1 MRFRL
6 PDSAA
11 RAQRRR
17 DDDRGGLVRDCSLA
31 IASGG
36 VLAATAFVRH
46 WALQLPAVVAMAAVF
61 WLLRT
66 VPARRAYAV
75 GASFTLAWL
84 VPTTYWYY
92 NFMSL
97 GAAFGASVGWALLMA
112 NLFQLAALRKRF
124 GTRLVWPLFS
134 LLWLAL
140 TWLRMRMPVTED
152 WWLPHLGYSVWRNS
166 GLVRLGGFGG
176 EAVLEAVLEAVVLA
190 GGMAVAAAGA
200 RRGPRAAL
208 AAGAAVI
215 ASVTGLNAIS
225 QTLPAKPIPPVIAL
239 QAMTEGGVDAPATEQ
254 DVSDLID
261 MTREALGGDYARSTT
276 VVWPENSIP
285 ESAQRRVADA
295 AAELR
300 VNIVY
305 HTTEHDGEG
314 VYKKAVVVDGSTGEA
329 VLANYKQHIAPDEE
343 LGVSRAS
350 RSIVELGDRRVTA
363 YICYDM
369 HYPDVVGRLSGSDVA
384 YVPLNDA
391 AYGYLQKQFH
401 AADIALHAAQADTA
415 VVVASTNGP
424 TMIVNSNGVVTH
436 SLSTSDAGHIR
447 N

>member
-1 MRFRL
+1 MRFHL

-36 VLAATAFVRH
+36 VLAATAFARH

-112 NLFQLAALRKRF
+112 NLFQLTALRKRF
-124 GTRLVWPLFS
+124 GTRLVWSLFS

-176 EAVLEAVLEAVVLA
+176 EAVLEAVVLA

-200 RRGPRAAL
+200 RRGPRAASFSPFP
-208 AAGAAVI
+208 AAGAEEDAEDVVGGVMVHSPGAAPPAVPAGARRDRAPGCGSTGSLRVRLAAPTAGLI
-215 ASVTGLNAIS
+215 RTSQDRGSARGGARFPDAAGVAVRTPGPVRGTRSRSEYPTLPARLRRHAPHGGSPIVVGGQGAASVTLRRRPRRTAFVTRR
-225 QTLPAKPIPPVIAL
+225 QT
-239 QAMTEGGVDAPATEQ
+239 
-254 DVSDLID
+254 
-261 MTREALGGDYARSTT
+261 
-276 VVWPENSIP
+276 
-285 ESAQRRVADA
+285 
-295 AAELR
+295 
-300 VNIVY
+300 
-305 HTTEHDGEG
+305 
-314 VYKKAVVVDGSTGEA
+314 
-329 VLANYKQHIAPDEE
+329 
-343 LGVSRAS
+343 SR
-350 RSIVELGDRRVTA
+350 IL
-363 YICYDM
+363 
-369 HYPDVVGRLSGSDVA
+369 HLSV
-384 YVPLNDA
+384 
-391 AYGYLQKQFH
+391 H
-401 AADIALHAAQADTA
+401 AC
-415 VVVASTNGP
+415 
-424 TMIVNSNGVVTH
+424 
-436 SLSTSDAGHIR
+436 
-447 N
+447 

>member
-1 MRFRL
+1 
-6 PDSAA
+6 
-11 RAQRRR
+11 
-17 DDDRGGLVRDCSLA
+17 V
-31 IASGG
+31 
-36 VLAATAFVRH
+36 
-46 WALQLPAVVAMAAVF
+46 
-61 WLLRT
+61 
-66 VPARRAYAV
+66 
-75 GASFTLAWL
+75 TLI
-84 VPTTYWYY
+84 
-92 NFMSL
+92 
-97 GAAFGASVGWALLMA
+97 
-112 NLFQLAALRKRF
+112 
-124 GTRLVWPLFS
+124 
-134 LLWLAL
+134 
-140 TWLRMRMPVTED
+140 
-152 WWLPHLGYSVWRNS
+152 
-166 GLVRLGGFGG
+166 
-176 EAVLEAVLEAVVLA
+176 
-190 GGMAVAAAGA
+190 
-200 RRGPRAAL
+200 
-208 AAGAAVI
+208 GAAVI

-225 QTLPAKPIPPVIAL
+225 QTLPTKPIPPVIAL

-350 RSIVELGDRRVTA
+350 RSIVELGGQRVTA

>member
-1 MRFRL
+1 MRFHL
-6 PDSAA
+6 PGFAA
-11 RAQRRR
+11 RAQRRH
-17 DDDRGGLVRDCSLA
+17 DDDWAGQAREYPLA

-36 VLAATAFVRH
+36 ALAATAFAQH

-66 VPARRAYAV
+66 VPARRAYSV
-75 GASFTLAWL
+75 GVLFTLAWL

-97 GAAFGASVGWALLMA
+97 GAALGASIGWALLMA
-112 NLFQLAALRKRF
+112 NLFHLAALREKL
-124 GTRLVWPLFS
+124 GTRLVWPLFAI
-134 LLWLAL
+134 LWLAL
-140 TWLRMRMPVTED
+140 TWLRLRMPVTED

-166 GLVRLGGFGG
+166 GLVWLGGFGG
-176 EAVLEAVLEAVVLA
+176 ETALEAVVLA
-190 GGMAVAAAGA
+190 GGMAVAAAFV
-200 RRGPRAAL
+200 RRGPWAAL
-208 AAGAAVI
+208 AAGAAAI
-215 ASVTGLNAIS
+215 ASVIGLNAIS
-225 QTLPAKPIPPVIAL
+225 QSLPAKPIPPVIAV
-239 QAMTEGGVDAPATEQ
+239 QAMTAGGVDAPATEQ

-391 AYGYLQKQFH
+391 AYGYVQKQFH
-401 AADIALHAAQADTA
+401 AADIALRAAQADTA

-424 TMIVNSNGVVTH
+424 TMIVNSNGVVTQF
-436 SLSTSDAGHIR
+436 LNTSDAGHLR

>member
-1 MRFRL
+1 MRFHL

-11 RAQRRR
+11 RAQRRH
-17 DDDRGGLVRDCSLA
+17 DDDRGGLVRDCPPA
-31 IASGG
+31 IASGV
-36 VLAATAFVRH
+36 VLAATAFAQH

-75 GASFTLAWL
+75 GAAFTLAWL

-97 GAAFGASVGWALLMA
+97 GAAFAASIGWALLMA
-112 NLFQLAALRKRF
+112 NLFQLAALRERI
-124 GTRLVWPLFS
+124 GTRLVWPLFA

-176 EAVLEAVLEAVVLA
+176 ETVLEAVVLA
-190 GGMAVAAAGA
+190 GGMAVAAAFA

-208 AAGAAVI
+208 AAGAA
-215 ASVTGLNAIS
+215 
-225 QTLPAKPIPPVIAL
+225 VIAL

-285 ESAQRRVADA
+285 ESAQRRVADV

-300 VNIVY
+300 VNIAY

-314 VYKKAVVVDGSTGEA
+314 VYKKTVVVDGSTGQA
-329 VLANYKQHIAPDEE
+329 VLANYKQHLAPDEK

-350 RSIVELGDRRVTA
+350 RSIVKLGDRRVTA

-369 HYPDVVGRLSGSDVA
+369 HYPDVVGRLRGSDVA

-391 AYGYLQKQFH
+391 AYGYVQKQFH
-401 AADIALHAAQADTA
+401 AADIALRAAQADTA

-424 TMIVNSNGVVTH
+424 TMIVNSNGVVTQF
-436 SLSTSDAGHIR
+436 LNTSDAGHLR

>member
-1 MRFRL
+1 MRFHL
-6 PDSAA
+6 PGFAA
-11 RAQRRR
+11 RAQRRH
-17 DDDRGGLVRDCSLA
+17 DDDRAGQARECPLA

-36 VLAATAFVRH
+36 VLAATAFAQH
-46 WALQLPAVVAMAAVF
+46 WALQLPAVVAMAAAF

-66 VPARRAYAV
+66 VPARRAYSV
-75 GASFTLAWL
+75 GVLFTLAWL

-97 GAAFGASVGWALLMA
+97 GAALGASIGWALLMA
-112 NLFQLAALRKRF
+112 NLFHLAALREKL
-124 GTRLVWPLFS
+124 GTRLVWPLFAI
-134 LLWLAL
+134 LWLAL
-140 TWLRMRMPVTED
+140 TWLRLRMPVTED

-166 GLVRLGGFGG
+166 GLVWLGGFGG
-176 EAVLEAVLEAVVLA
+176 ETALEAVVLA
-190 GGMAVAAAGA
+190 GGMAVAAAFV
-200 RRGPRAAL
+200 RQGPWAAL
-208 AAGAAVI
+208 AAGATAI
-215 ASVTGLNAIS
+215 ASVIGLNAIS
-225 QTLPAKPIPPVIAL
+225 QSLPAKPIPPVIAV
-239 QAMTEGGVDAPATEQ
+239 QAMTAGGVDAPATEQ

-285 ESAQRRVADA
+285 ESAQRRVADV

-300 VNIVY
+300 VNIAY

-314 VYKKAVVVDGSTGEA
+314 VYKKTVVVDGSTGQA
-329 VLANYKQHIAPDEE
+329 VLANYKQHLAPDEK

-350 RSIVELGDRRVTA
+350 RSIVKLGDRRVTA

-424 TMIVNSNGVVTH
+424 TMIVNSNGVVTQF
-436 SLSTSDAGHIR
+436 LNTSDAGHLR

>member
-1 MRFRL
+1 MRFHL
-6 PDSAA
+6 PGFAA
-11 RAQRRR
+11 RAQRRH
-17 DDDRGGLVRDCSLA
+17 DDDRAGQARECPLA

-36 VLAATAFVRH
+36 ALAATAFAQH

-66 VPARRAYAV
+66 VPARRAYSV

-97 GAAFGASVGWALLMA
+97 GAALGASIGWALLMA
-112 NLFQLAALRKRF
+112 NLFHLAALREKL
-124 GTRLVWPLFS
+124 GTRLVWPLFAI
-134 LLWLAL
+134 LWLAL
-140 TWLRMRMPVTED
+140 TWLRLRMPVTED

-166 GLVRLGGFGG
+166 GLVWLGGFGG
-176 EAVLEAVLEAVVLA
+176 ETALEAVVLA
-190 GGMAVAAAGA
+190 GGMAVAAAFV
-200 RRGPRAAL
+200 RRGPWAAL
-208 AAGAAVI
+208 AAGAAAI
-215 ASVTGLNAIS
+215 ASVIGLNAIS
-225 QTLPAKPIPPVIAL
+225 QSLPAKPIPPVIAV
-239 QAMTEGGVDAPATEQ
+239 QAMTAGGVDAPATEQ

-285 ESAQRRVADA
+285 ESAQRRVADV

-300 VNIVY
+300 VNIAY

-314 VYKKAVVVDGSTGEA
+314 VYKKTVVVDGSTGQA
-329 VLANYKQHIAPDEE
+329 VLANYKQHLAPDEK

-424 TMIVNSNGVVTH
+424 TMIVNSNGVVTQF
-436 SLSTSDAGHIR
+436 LNTSDAGHLR

>member
-1 MRFRL
+1 MRFHL

-11 RAQRRR
+11 RAQRRH
-17 DDDRGGLVRDCSLA
+17 DDDRGRLMRDCSLA

-36 VLAATAFVRH
+36 VLAATAFARH

-75 GASFTLAWL
+75 GTVFTLAWL

-92 NFMSL
+92 NFMSF
-97 GAAFGASVGWALLMA
+97 GVAFAASIGWALLTA
-112 NLFQLAALRKRF
+112 NLFQLAALRERI
-124 GTRLVWPLFS
+124 GTRLVWPLFA

-140 TWLRMRMPVTED
+140 TWLRLRMPVTED

-166 GLVRLGGFGG
+166 GLIWLGGFGG
-176 EAVLEAVLEAVVLA
+176 ETVLEAVVLA
-190 GGMAVAAAGA
+190 GGMTVAAAFV
-200 RRGPRAAL
+200 RRGPLAAL
-208 AAGAAVI
+208 AACAAVI
-215 ASVTGLNAIS
+215 ASVIGLNAIS
-225 QTLPAKPIPPVIAL
+225 QSLPAKPIPPVIAL

-261 MTREALGGDYARSTT
+261 MTREALGGDHAQPTT

-305 HTTEHDGEG
+305 HTVELNGRG
-314 VYKKAVVVDGSTGEA
+314 VYKKTVVVDGSTGEA

-350 RSIVELGDRRVTA
+350 RSIVELGDQHVTA

-424 TMIVNSNGVVTH
+424 TMIVNSNGVVTR
-436 SLSTSDAGHIR
+436 SLDTSDAGHIR